1 MLPIN
6 IYGVVEY
13 QMPLDSEDVF
23 IQFLLGDTGLYL
35 QVCPI
40 IVPFFIKVDCPFLF
54 SENQIY
60 CTNKQHCH
68 LLLSQ
73 KTP

>member
-6 IYGVVEY
+6 VYGEVED
-13 QMPLDSEDVF
+13 QMPLDSKDVF
-23 IQFLLGDTGLYL
+23 IQFLLGDNGL
-35 QVCPI
+35 
-40 IVPFFIKVDCPFLF
+40 FFIKVDCPFLF

-60 CTNKQHCH
+60 RTNKQHCH